1 MRKLLAALLLCFVPF
16 AAFSQSQSAGEN
28 ELDQPAVSEA
38 EAMATARAAEA
49 YWTAARMKA
58 ARPMPIPTLTL
69 DREAVEAAA
78 DEVEEASPFR
88 ALPGYSPG
96 WRPGSAP
103 HKNVKYYIPVGHPMY
118 PVTAAAADG
127 FQPQH
132 GTAPTNPKDG
142 PYGPFQRYTEFDP
155 ITSYPRST
163 HGKLYFTLP
172 GQGNFVCSAT
182 VIHRGTLITAGHCNA
197 AGSGGPLATN
207 RLFCPSHRNGVNSRG
222 CWSVIASKTSAGWL
236 NNGDPD
242 YDYACL
248 VTQTTGTT
256 IANRIGNVTG
266 WLGRSWNFAPSQA
279 VRTFGYPQAAPFS
292 GGRLET
298 TQSTEWYSHNFTAGG
313 QSSKIIGSDLTGG
326 SSGGS
331 WVLGWNNPGNEAAD
345 TDGSANTDPGNLWV
359 SGVNSHK
366 RCSINCSSPPT
377 ATTGVFWQEMTS
389 PPFMNTAATDE
400 SEDIIGVCFANGG
413 T

>member
-1 MRKLLAALLLCFVPF
+1 
-16 AAFSQSQSAGEN
+16 
-28 ELDQPAVSEA
+28 
-38 EAMATARAAEA
+38 
-49 YWTAARMKA
+49 
-58 ARPMPIPTLTL
+58 
-69 DREAVEAAA
+69 
-78 DEVEEASPFR
+78 
-88 ALPGYSPG
+88 
-96 WRPGSAP
+96 
-103 HKNVKYYIPVGHPMY
+103 
-118 PVTAAAADG
+118 
-127 FQPQH
+127 
-132 GTAPTNPKDG
+132 
-142 PYGPFQRYTEFDP
+142 
-155 ITSYPRST
+155 
-163 HGKLYFTLP
+163 
-172 GQGNFVCSAT
+172 
-182 VIHRGTLITAGHCNA
+182 
-197 AGSGGPLATN
+197 
-207 RLFCPSHRNGVNSRG
+207 
-222 CWSVIASKTSAGWL
+222 
-236 NNGDPD
+236 
-242 YDYACL
+242 
-248 VTQTTGTT
+248 
-256 IANRIGNVTG
+256 VTG

-331 WVLGWNNPGNEAAD
+331 WVLGWNNPGNVAAD